1 MYKPKYI
8 TLLLLVLVGVFNGLN
23 SQNFHQNN
31 LRTLDGFLKND
42 AYNVAKI
49 FTKNQMDSLIDANQ
63 FYELMDYVYYLGQI
77 ESKINNTTSAIK
89 VIEDFETRIE
99 ALTNNQKALRQLAL
113 ETGSFYE
120 SIGDSETAKDY
131 NLKALRITKKMPEA
145 TGKDLAMIESNLGV
159 FYSRLGDLTTAT
171 KYHKKALSSL
181 KSDAT
186 STQDSYY
193 ITYNSLGAMM
203 WYTSKF
209 DSAIYY
215 YKNADKTLKS
225 LEQTPWNKYYRSAS
239 LNNNIAGIYSIKG
252 DLDASINAMRTTV
265 NNLNAFLKED
275 ISDAR
280 RTHAQEF
287 LFQAIENYA
296 GLYKDIGDYKKAKQ
310 LLNYAFRLKR
320 KNLTPESSEI
330 AKGKVLLGKI
340 EVALKNFEEAEHLL
354 NEGIEKLNNTNGD
367 YNFWLADA
375 YYGKALIHSELNH
388 KDKAQTYFNKSEE
401 YFKVSLGN
409 YYDEQYLN
417 FTINASNFFSK
428 INNKEKALSMA
439 NEALEYIKT
448 NQGEKTLL
456 EYYQVLNLADIYYQ
470 NKDYN
475 NALLYSNKALDLI
488 NSKEFIKNSKLN
500 TLKLESS
507 KVSAIMTKVKINLK
521 LNTTENEAFLKAQ
534 LLEIENAIQ
543 LLENQKSLI
552 SGDNTAAILI
562 QDNLDVFMV
571 AKILNL
577 KLYKLTKNKDYLK
590 ALLSYHESMIY
601 HKIRN
606 RLNSKSTE
614 LTANLPSEILE
625 KERQLKENLNTFLDD
640 NSSISSYINNEKKW
654 LNFLDELKTD
664 YPKYYSLKYA
674 SISQTL
680 NNLNQNISE
689 SSTLVRYM
697 FIEDRLYAFVVNAF
711 SVAMAELESKNIK
724 SLVAQLNG
732 KTEALQPTFQLQ
744 SELYN
749 ILWKPIKNQ
758 IKTEK
763 VIIIPDKELFNLSFE
778 LLTSKK
784 CKDYKDFSMHSLL
797 AKHTISYNYSL
808 FLIDKNSQ
816 PIGYDSNFIGFAP
829 EFNEAMKTN
838 YKIAIKDTVELDYSY
853 LKLLSQPFAK
863 NLTKSYS
870 RLFNGNSF
878 LNEQAS
884 KRIFTENAREH
895 KIIHIGTHAESDNIS
910 PEFSRLIF
918 AKNTDEDDNSLYTY
932 EIYNQNLAS
941 NLAILTACETG
952 KPSYQPGEGMISL
965 AHAFN
970 YAGSESI
977 LTSLWKIDEQSSS
990 KILEYFYDNISKG
1003 LEKDKALKA
1012 AKLTYIS
1019 TAEGRTVAPQYWA
1032 GLVLI
1037 GDTTAIDLEVS
1048 NNWWVWIIL
1057 IIAIVFILYFM
1068 LRNRS
1073 AKT

>member
-1 MYKPKYI
+1 M
-8 TLLLLVLVGVFNGLN
+8 VLVGVFRGLH
-23 SQNFHQNN
+23 SQNSHENN
-31 LRTLDGFLKND
+31 LKTLDEFLKNEKYE
-42 AYNVAKI
+42 AAGI
-49 FTKNQMDSLIDANQ
+49 FTNKQMDSLIRVKK
-63 FYELMDYVYYLGQI
+63 FYELTDYVYYLGQI
-77 ESKINNTTSAIK
+77 ESKLNNTKSAIK
-89 VIEDFETRIE
+89 IIKDFETKIK
-99 ALTNNQKALRQLAL
+99 ALTTNKKVLRQLAL

-131 NLKALRITKKMPEA
+131 NLKALVITEKIPEA
-145 TGKDLAMIESNLGV
+145 TGKDLALIESNLGV

-181 KSDAT
+181 KSDTT
-186 STQDSYY
+186 STEDSYY

-203 WYTSKF
+203 WYASKF

-215 YKNADKTLKS
+215 YKNADKTLQS

-252 DLDASINAMRTTV
+252 DIDASISAMRTTV

-310 LLNYAFRLKR
+310 LLNYAFKLKI
-320 KNLTPESSEI
+320 KSLPPESPEI
-330 AKGKVLLGKI
+330 AKGKVLLGKVD
-340 EVALKNFEEAEHLL
+340 VALKNYEEAERLL
-354 NEGIEKLNNTNGD
+354 NEGIEHLENNKGD

-375 YYGKALIHSELNH
+375 YYGKALIHSELKH
-388 KDKAQTYFNKSEE
+388 HDIAQNYFIKSENH
-401 YFKVSLGN
+401 YKSSLGN

-417 FTINASNFFSK
+417 FTINASNFYTEIK
-428 INNKEKALSMA
+428 NKEKALSMA
-439 NEALEYIKT
+439 NEALDYIKT

-470 NKDYN
+470 CQDYT
-475 NALLYSNKALDLI
+475 NALLYSDKALELI
-488 NSKEFIKNSKLN
+488 SSKDFIKNSKLN
-500 TLKLESS
+500 TLNAESN
-507 KVSAIMTKVKINLK
+507 KVSAILIKVKTSLK
-521 LNTTENEAFLKAQ
+521 LNSTKDETFLKAQ
-534 LLEIENAIQ
+534 LSEIENAIK
-543 LLENQKSLI
+543 LLENQKSMI
-552 SGDNTAAILI
+552 SGDNAVAILI
-562 QDNLDVFMV
+562 QDNADVFKI
-571 AKILNL
+571 AKKLNFE
-577 KLYKLTKNKDYLK
+577 LYQLTKNEKYLEN
-590 ALLSYHESMIY
+590 LLGYHESMIY

-606 RLNSKSTE
+606 RLNSKSTQ
-614 LTANLPSEILE
+614 LTASLPKEILE
-625 KERQLKENLNTFLDD
+625 KEKNLKKNLNSFLDE
-640 NSSISSYINNEKKW
+640 NSSINTYIDNEKKW
-654 LNFLDELKTD
+654 LNFLGELEED
-664 YPKYYSLKYA
+664 FPKYYKLKYA
-674 SISQTL
+674 SISQSL
-680 NNLNQNISE
+680 NNIKQNIPE
-689 SSTLVRYM
+689 SSTVVRYM
-697 FIEDRLYAFVVNAF
+697 FIEDMLFAFVVSSS
-711 SVAMAELESKNIK
+711 SVNMVELK
-724 SLVAQLNG
+724 SEYLKTLITQLNDT
-732 KTEALQPTFQLQ
+732 TERLQPTFQLQ
-744 SELYN
+744 SALYS
-749 ILWKPIKNQ
+749 ILWKPIKNEL
-758 IKTEK
+758 KTES

-784 CKDYKDFSMHSLL
+784 CENYKDFSTHSLL

-808 FLIDKNSQ
+808 FLVDKNSQ

-838 YKIAIKDTVELDYSY
+838 YKITIKDSVELDYGY
-853 LKLLSQPFAK
+853 LKLIPQPFAK
-863 NLTKSYS
+863 DLAKSYS
-870 RLFNGNSF
+870 RLFDGNSF
-878 LNEQAS
+878 LNEKAS
-884 KRIFTENAREH
+884 KRIFTKNAREH

-918 AKNTDEDDNSLYTY
+918 AKNTDDENNSLYTY

-977 LTSLWKIDEQSSS
+977 LTSLWKIDEQSSTQ
-990 KILEYFYDNISKG
+990 ILEYFYKNISKG
-1003 LEKDKALKA
+1003 MKKDEALKA
-1012 AKLTYIS
+1012 AKLKYIS

-1048 NNWWVWIIL
+1048 DNWWVWIIS
-1057 IIAIVFILYFM
+1057 IIAIVLILYFM
-1068 LRNRS
+1068 LRNRI